1 MSVLDI
7 PLRKALQLFY
17 ASPQQRR
24 KILKEDIRLDLKKE
38 SGGNRSQGGDFY
50 QPFWTDV
57 RLHMSGAGDIS
68 DLTEKRINSN
78 KRYAR
83 LYPKLKDGIIDLV
96 NEKLRWSNERLEILP
111 QSAHGILNFEDLGGV
126 IRIKNA
132 FYARV
137 RGEYTRVVYPYFSEE
152 PELPDEGGRLGLW
165 AMQMALKNFDP
176 NDMRLID
183 PLRKRFYSPRL
194 TPLQGNEEV
203 RFRKLYGLLIDER
216 ERLSRE

>member
-17 ASPQQRR
+17 ASPEQRR

-38 SGGNRSQGGDFY
+38 SGGSRSQGGDFY

-96 NEKLRWSNERLEILP
+96 NEKLRWSNESLEAGCP
-111 QSAHGILNFEDLGGV
+111 PEDPAPRNS
-126 IRIKNA
+126 IR
-132 FYARV
+132 
-137 RGEYTRVVYPYFSEE
+137 
-152 PELPDEGGRLGLW
+152 
-165 AMQMALKNFDP
+165 
-176 NDMRLID
+176 
-183 PLRKRFYSPRL
+183 RKPR
-194 TPLQGNEEV
+194 
-203 RFRKLYGLLIDER
+203 IA
-216 ERLSRE
+216 